1 MVGNYDIRNTLLES
15 VFEPRELPYLP
26 IVVIDFKVAAHFIN
40 TFAEPAAEI
49 AQENEEHFRKLVRA
63 MWAYRLNRGP
73 DMLSQFD
80 FVALIADDKKGKLT
94 DSEAA
99 WDGYG
104 YWRHIEAFNLN
115 MQEYKLGRGEKPTL
129 FNIVQEEGYE
139 YIFSPNSSFHYFSK
153 EFYEADD
160 IAGNVARLRRNADPF
175 SPLGRRQ
182 ILLSTVDGDWQG
194 LVSDED
200 ELSGVILARG
210 FRACAQNVKFATTIS
225 VKRGLKSPRLVNATP
240 LK

>member
-73 DMLSQFD
+73 DMLRQFD

-94 DSEAA
+94 DS
-99 WDGYG
+99 
-104 YWRHIEAFNLN
+104 
-115 MQEYKLGRGEKPTL
+115 
-129 FNIVQEEGYE
+129 
-139 YIFSPNSSFHYFSK
+139 
-153 EFYEADD
+153 
-160 IAGNVARLRRNADPF
+160 
-175 SPLGRRQ
+175 
-182 ILLSTVDGDWQG
+182 
-194 LVSDED
+194 
-200 ELSGVILARG
+200 
-210 FRACAQNVKFATTIS
+210 
-225 VKRGLKSPRLVNATP
+225 
-240 LK
+240 